1 MRCSQ
6 YHRYG
11 ALSLQKLT
19 YLGEGSQIQDYTL
32 RNFLLSTLADCE
44 ESGSHGSKE
53 ARNRWML
60 VHEHIKYVREL
71 GVGGFGTVWLAT
83 LYGTKVAVKRNRQ
96 DTPTS
101 LQLSASTSEF
111 LKHADL
117 RHPNIIQMIGFS
129 LKSSEDTP
137 EIEPVLVFE
146 YMSNGTLEDWV
157 FSERAPSWH
166 EDIARSAMIG
176 FDVLKALAYLQLN
189 SPPIVHGDLKTG
201 NVFLDSNFRAKIG
214 DVAGSVNLYNTE
226 GHEEIQITPLFSS
239 PEQNR
244 RVLNNDGTYAT
255 LSDDIYSFGA
265 VLFEVL
271 TRYDAYSDLQQ
282 PLDIVQGVAHGTRR
296 LIDEVPGC
304 VLQAAQDDT
313 LLKAFI
319 TIIKGCTE
327 FDQVDRPL
335 IGDLLEA
342 YNSLCEIIESREVDA
357 YAIRPS
363 AGDQRPRDPEIW
375 ARRGTTNIARLSA
388 RLD

>member
-1 MRCSQ
+1 
-6 YHRYG
+6 
-11 ALSLQKLT
+11 
-19 YLGEGSQIQDYTL
+19 
-32 RNFLLSTLADCE
+32 
-44 ESGSHGSKE
+44 
-53 ARNRWML
+53 ML

-101 LQLSASTSEF
+101 LQLSTSTSEF

-129 LKSSEDTP
+129 LKSSESTP
-137 EIEPVLVFE
+137 EVEPVLVFE
-146 YMSNGTLEDWV
+146 YMSNGTLEEWV
-157 FSERAPSWH
+157 FGGRAPSWH
-166 EDIARSAMIG
+166 EDLARSAMIG

-226 GHEEIQITPLFSS
+226 GHQEIQITPLFSS

-244 RVLNNDGTYAT
+244 RVLNNDDTYAT

-271 TRYDAYSDLQQ
+271 TRYDAYSDMQH
-282 PLDIVQGVAHGTRR
+282 PRDIVQAVALGTRR

-313 LLKAFI
+313 LLMAFI

-327 FDQVDRPL
+327 FDQGDRPL

-342 YNSLCEIIESREVDA
+342 YSSLCEMIETRELQP
-357 YAIRPS
+357 YSIRPFFVE
-363 AGDQRPRDPEIW
+363 DQRPRDPKIW
-375 ARRGTTNIARLSA
+375 DRRGTTSIARLTA
-388 RLD
+388 EDE